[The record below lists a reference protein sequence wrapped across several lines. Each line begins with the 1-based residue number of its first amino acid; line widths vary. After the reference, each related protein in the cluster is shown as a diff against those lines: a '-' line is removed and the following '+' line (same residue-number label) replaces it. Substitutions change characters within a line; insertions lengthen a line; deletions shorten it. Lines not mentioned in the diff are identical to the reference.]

1 MHWPK
6 NFVVDTTMTIVSL
19 GIVGAFAMGML
30 IATSGNRESGN
41 AVTVTPTV
49 LANEQG
55 IETTEQEKGTLQ
67 PSANQQ
73 KTEAPV
79 STAQPGAQVK
89 TKTEYSTCLVRTQK
103 TLLLDAKGDQFTPW
117 ASSTSSREVW
127 DVIRHRY
134 VDYIGGH
141 CRSMAP
147 PPPAAHSATCVP
159 RELQSFYGRHIPQG
173 ADNENYRAIAAEYA
187 LNVCQPSSDR

>member
-6 NFVVDTTMTIVSL
+6 NFVVDITLAIGSL
-19 GIVGAFAMGML
+19 GIVAAFAMGML
-30 IATSGNRESGN
+30 IAASGNRESGN
-41 AVTVTPTV
+41 AVPVTPTV

-55 IETTEQEKGTLQ
+55 METPEQEKGTLQ

-73 KTEAPV
+73 KTVTPV
-79 STAQPGAQVK
+79 STTQPRAQVK

-103 TLLLDAKGDQFTPW
+103 TLLLNAKGAQFTPW

-141 CRSMAP
+141 CLSVT
-147 PPPAAHSATCVP
+147 PPPAAYSATCIP
-159 RELQSFYGRHIPQG
+159 RELQSFHRRHIPQG

-187 LNVCQPSSDR
+187 LNVCQPSADR

>member
-6 NFVVDTTMTIVSL
+6 NFVVDITLAIGSL
-19 GIVGAFAMGML
+19 GIVAAFAMGML
-30 IATSGNRESGN
+30 IASSGNREPGN
-41 AVTVTPTV
+41 AIPVTPTV

-55 IETTEQEKGTLQ
+55 METAEQEKGTLQ
-67 PSANQQ
+67 TSA
-73 KTEAPV
+73 T
-79 STAQPGAQVK
+79 QPRAQVK

-103 TLLLDAKGDQFTPW
+103 TLLLDAKGAQFTPW

-127 DVIRHRY
+127 DIIRHRY

-147 PPPAAHSATCVP
+147 PPPAAYSTTCIP
-159 RELQSFYGRHIPQG
+159 RELQSFYRRHIPQG

-187 LNVCQPSSDR
+187 LNVCQPSADR